1 MMPKSLVKLNKIFV
15 EKNDVS
21 LLKDINIEIRSGDI
35 VNIHGNN
42 GVGKTTLL
50 RIISGLCEP
59 TSGEV
64 ILLDETELLDKI
76 FILGH
81 KNGIKHNLTIEENLL
96 YSSEN
101 KNLSEITT
109 IIDSHGLISRK
120 DVLIK
125 HLSHGQQKRV
135 SLMRALVN
143 NYKIWLLD
151 EPYSGLDK
159 IGQEM
164 LNQILVEH
172 AMNEGAVVI
181 TNHDEIK
188 IDSVDIKNFRV

>member
-81 KNGIKHNLTIEENLL
+81 YNGIKHNLTIEENLL

-101 KNLSEITT
+101 
-109 IIDSHGLISRK
+109 
-120 DVLIK
+120 
-125 HLSHGQQKRV
+125 
-135 SLMRALVN
+135 
-143 NYKIWLLD
+143 
-151 EPYSGLDK
+151 
-159 IGQEM
+159 
-164 LNQILVEH
+164 
-172 AMNEGAVVI
+172 
-181 TNHDEIK
+181 
-188 IDSVDIKNFRV
+188 